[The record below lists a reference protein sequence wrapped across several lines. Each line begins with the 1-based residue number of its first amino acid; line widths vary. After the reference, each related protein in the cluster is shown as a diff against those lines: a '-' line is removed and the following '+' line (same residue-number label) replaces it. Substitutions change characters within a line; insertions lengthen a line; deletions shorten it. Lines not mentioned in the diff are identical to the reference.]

1 MWLLFEWT
9 NFKDNLIEYKC
20 LYCNKNYQHKFDK
33 KLQEQ
38 FLIHTNF
45 LTMTIISLF
54 YYCEKGFILMNTWM
68 IGKNSMKHYLKKKI
82 FTVTYWM
89 ILLMEITGM
98 QKEHKYF
105 EIKNLGQYRDLYVQ
119 SNKLSLADVFVNFI
133 NMCLEIYELN
143 PAKFL
148 SAPGLA
154 WQATLKK
161 LK

>member
-1 MWLLFEWT
+1 
-9 NFKDNLIEYKC
+9 
-20 LYCNKNYQHKFDK
+20 
-33 KLQEQ
+33 
-38 FLIHTNF
+38 
-45 LTMTIISLF
+45 
-54 YYCEKGFILMNTWM
+54 
-68 IGKNSMKHYLKKKI
+68 MKHYLKKKI